1 MSNEETCS
9 ICENV
14 LEENE
19 LNEETCRACGKARG
33 ENALAEWC
41 SKCAEDLPMII
52 STLLQDREDLKVALA
67 ESLFGIFL

>member
-33 ENALAEWC
+33 G
-41 SKCAEDLPMII
+41 KCIGGM
-52 STLLQDREDLKVALA
+52 V
-67 ESLFGIFL
+67 FGVC